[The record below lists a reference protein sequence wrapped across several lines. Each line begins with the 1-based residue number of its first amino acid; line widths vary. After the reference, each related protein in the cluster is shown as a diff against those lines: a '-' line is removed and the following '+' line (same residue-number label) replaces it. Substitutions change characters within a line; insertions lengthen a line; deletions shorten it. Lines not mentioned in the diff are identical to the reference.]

1 MKQTIKQIKI
11 SDIPKAI
18 QYLGIS
24 EDTTIN
30 LTIETIEEQPEDILN
45 LFQKIGREAQQKGLT
60 DTILQELLADESWL
74 NCCWY

>member
-60 DTILQELLADESWL
+60 DTILQELLADES
-74 NCCWY
+74 